1 MALLGTVLIGAG
13 PGAATAA
20 DPILQLGLYRKEGDA
35 WGAWS
40 SLQRHQPEMARTL
53 TPDVLPSDLQGGVVL
68 RAAVAPGVEPYRLC
82 RRIVGAGFGCLVIV
96 EPQAEPTKSAALP
109 ESKPDAGPAPGPS
122 GNHNRN
128 PAPTTTTATPT
139 SPATPLPSPTPAPQT
154 DGTVS
159 YDRED
164 ARVMKAIEQSNR
176 RKGRLGSVVIDTEY
190 DVMPAQ
196 LEREGWNLCAL
207 TFDDGPH
214 RVVTRKI
221 LEVLNREG
229 IRATYFPVG
238 SVAATQGEVIR
249 DFVAS
254 GHEIGNHSL
263 THSDMRA
270 MPAAAQKT
278 EIAESNRILRS
289 FDAKPV
295 LFRPPYGRYTLEL
308 LANARAEGMI
318 PVLWSVDT
326 RDWQVRDP
334 DKIVQHVRTAAG
346 TGSVLLMHS
355 TYPST
360 LSALPRVIKE
370 LRAKGCQFV
379 TLSEWIER
387 MQRLAAPHMVNASEP
402 VISASAPI
410 DPAQN

>member
-1 MALLGTVLIGAG
+1 M
-13 PGAATAA
+13 
-20 DPILQLGLYRKEGDA
+20 
-35 WGAWS
+35 
-40 SLQRHQPEMARTL
+40 RT
-53 TPDVLPSDLQGGVVL
+53 
-68 RAAVAPGVEPYRLC
+68 
-82 RRIVGAGFGCLVIV
+82 
-96 EPQAEPTKSAALP
+96 
-109 ESKPDAGPAPGPS
+109 
-122 GNHNRN
+122 
-128 PAPTTTTATPT
+128 
-139 SPATPLPSPTPAPQT
+139 
-154 DGTVS
+154 
-159 YDRED
+159 
-164 ARVMKAIEQSNR
+164 
-176 RKGRLGSVVIDTEY
+176 
-190 DVMPAQ
+190 
-196 LEREGWNLCAL
+196 
-207 TFDDGPH
+207 
-214 RVVTRKI
+214 
-221 LEVLNREG
+221 
-229 IRATYFPVG
+229 
-238 SVAATQGEVIR
+238 
-249 DFVAS
+249 
-254 GHEIGNHSL
+254 
-263 THSDMRA
+263 

-334 DKIVQHVRTAAG
+334 DKIVQHVRTVAG

-387 MQRLAAPHMVNASEP
+387 MRRLAAPHMVNASEP

-410 DPAQN
+410 GPAQN